1 MERVLTY
8 STEGPSDMSTYLD
21 VSKAAQEQI
30 LATIKQGQELT
41 IAGVELWAASVAP
54 LSKGEQFAMPFEAP
68 APKDVVANTFGFTE
82 KLLASQKAFAE
93 KIVAATAP
101 VVTASTPKK

>member
-1 MERVLTY
+1 MT
-8 STEGPSDMSTYLD
+8 TYLE
-21 VSKAAQEQI
+21 VSKAAQDQI

-41 IAGVELWAASVAP
+41 LAGVELWASSVSP
-54 LSKGEQFAMPFEAP
+54 LANGEKLAVPFEAP
-68 APKDVVANTFGFTE
+68 APKDVVANTFGFAE

-101 VVTASTPKK
+101 VVVASTPKK

>member
-1 MERVLTY
+1 MT
-8 STEGPSDMSTYLD
+8 TYLD

-41 IAGVELWAASVAP
+41 LAGVELWASSVTP
-54 LSKGEQFAMPFEAP
+54 LANGEKPAVPFEAP
-68 APKDVVANTFGFTE
+68 VLKDIVANSFGFAE
-82 KLLASQKAFAE
+82 KLLTSQKAFAE

-101 VVTASTPKK
+101 VVAVSTPKK